1 MVSIRPNWK
10 GKKSE
15 ETPDNTPPD
24 GGNLPKGKLEQKST
38 RRMVTILAVIVGIVV
53 VLILIMV
60 GVLLSQQFAPGF
72 IPGILGAVIPGLA
85 PDEPGTVEEEEG
97 PWGQKVYSWTY
108 NGEKFQTELYISKAA
123 YKNADNP
130 LGGYDLSGYIIDDAD
145 GTVRT
150 LANNLK
156 QMAKQKGLSDRE
168 MMDFVAAFT
177 TAVTYKIDKDSG
189 HETSFPRT
197 PTVTLA
203 EGVGDSKD
211 LSILAAAVIDTM
223 GYPAAVLSYPANNI
237 GGTYVPSAAALGIPG
252 DSTKNGPVYTVSKNS
267 VDKTLEVIWIADTEK
282 LGFPDIAY
290 FADEPEII
298 TAKNFWNG
306 KAFAEAEDTSLP
318 LAELFHIP
326 EITYEPDVSWNT
338 WKKELSDFFAGKW
351 YDTKVSWKSSDSWK
365 FYEHTV
371 TVKPTPTAKESE
383 DGILPGSLWRLSYTV
398 TPTVEGLVG
407 KETLSQGEEEEDE
420 SSSGGGIGGA
430 ISDAIDKLTG
440 KGEGETVT
448 VDVTGLTPYSA
459 VEIAVYDISGKE
471 PVLLDT
477 FGWQGTNAADSI
489 QTSPVYPPGK
499 YAVGLYVRNAEV
511 EIKVQCSDDLN
522 EVTYKGG
529 I

>member
-1 MVSIRPNWK
+1 MVSIRLNRKEKK
-10 GKKSE
+10 GE
-15 ETPDNTPPD
+15 ETAQE

-38 RRMVTILAVIVGIVV
+38 RRMVTILAVIVAIVV

-60 GVLLSQQFAPGF
+60 GILLSQQFAPGF

-108 NGEKFQTELYISKAA
+108 NGEKFQTELFISKAA
-123 YKNADNP
+123 YKNSNNP
-130 LGGYDLSGYIIDDAD
+130 LGGYDLAGYIIDDEE
-145 GTVRT
+145 GTVSI
-150 LANNLK
+150 LASNLRNL
-156 QMAKQKGLSDRE
+156 AKQKGLSDRE

-177 TAVTYKIDKDSG
+177 TSISYAADKTSG
-189 HETSFPRT
+189 HAASYPRT

-203 EGVGDSKD
+203 EQTGDSKD
-211 LSILAAAVIDTM
+211 LSILAAAVIDKM
-223 GYPAAVLSYPANNI
+223 GYPAAVLSYPANNF
-237 GGTYVPSAAALGIPG
+237 GGKYVPSAAALAVPG
-252 DSTKNGPVYTVSKNS
+252 DSNKNGPVYTVSKNS
-267 VDKTLEVIWIADTEK
+267 VNKTLEVIWIADTEK
-282 LGFPDIAY
+282 LGFPDVAY
-290 FADEPEII
+290 FVDEPDII
-298 TAKNFWNG
+298 TTPNFWKG
-306 KAFAEAEDTSLP
+306 KVFTEKADDSLP

-326 EITYEPDVSWNT
+326 EITYEPDTTWNT
-338 WKKELSDFFAGKW
+338 WKKEMSEFYAGGW
-351 YDTKVSWKSSDSWK
+351 YDTKISWKSSASWK

-371 TVKPTPTAKESE
+371 NVRPNPTAKASE
-383 DGILPGSLWRLSYTV
+383 DGVLPGSLWRLSYTV
-398 TPTVEGLVG
+398 KPTVDGLVG
-407 KETLSQGEEEEDE
+407 KETLSQGEEEGEE
-420 SSSGGGIGGA
+420 ESSGGLGGGIFEG
-430 ISDAIDKLTG
+430 IKDAV

-459 VEIAVYDISGKE
+459 VEIAVYDISSGE

-511 EIKVQCSDDLN
+511 EITVQCSHDLD